1 MNDVIWGDVVR
12 IIDGDTFDVDV
23 THFMIEKN
31 SVSYGNRERI
41 RIAGIDAPEIPNI
54 PGLRA
59 RNHLE
64 NYLLGKH
71 VRLTIRARD
80 TFGRLVCDVAIAVKS
95 AVWL

>member
-12 IIDGDTFDVDV
+12 IIDGDTFEVDI
-23 THFMIEKN
+23 THYDRRN
-31 SVSYGNRERI
+31 GVSYGNRERI
-41 RIAGIDAPEIPNI
+41 RIAGIDAPEIPSI

-95 AVWL
+95 AV